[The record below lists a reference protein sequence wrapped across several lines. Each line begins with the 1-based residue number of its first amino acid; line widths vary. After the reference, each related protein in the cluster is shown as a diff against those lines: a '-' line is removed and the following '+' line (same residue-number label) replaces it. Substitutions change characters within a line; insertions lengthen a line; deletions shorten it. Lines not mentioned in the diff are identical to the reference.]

1 MILKPARLKTGDVIG
16 VVAPAS
22 PVEKEDKIER
32 ATRYLEG
39 LGFRVAFGKHV
50 HKVHG
55 YLAGT
60 DQERAEDI
68 NKMFRDPKVKAIFSL
83 RGGYGSPRILQLIDY
98 KQIARH
104 PKIFVGYS
112 DITALSSAI
121 FAKTGLITF
130 SGPMVA
136 SDMSKPDTYSQD
148 IFWRML
154 TEKRVFGAI
163 ENHEEFE
170 RKSLRN
176 GKAVGRLI
184 GGNLSLLTVLIGTE
198 FLPSM
203 KNAIFFT
210 EDVGEEPYRVDRMLS
225 QMYNAKILNSLS
237 GIVFGQFTNATPE
250 DKLSLT
256 MDEVFSDYISELRTG
271 RPVMQGLSYGH
282 VRHKHIIPFGA
293 KARLTV
299 KNDSST
305 LELIETVVS

>member
-1 MILKPARLKTGDVIG
+1 MILKPERLKTGDVIG

-32 ATRYLEG
+32 ATRYLER
-39 LGFRVAFGKHV
+39 LGFRVTFGKHV
-50 HKVHG
+50 HNVHG

-60 DQERAEDI
+60 DKERAEDI
-68 NKMFRDPKVKAIFSL
+68 NRMFRDPQVKALFAL
-83 RGGYGSPRILQLIDY
+83 RGGYGSPRILRLIDY

-136 SDMSKPDTYSQD
+136 SDMSKPDKYSQD

-154 TEKRVFGAI
+154 TEKGVFGAI
-163 ENHEEFE
+163 ENHEDYA
-170 RKSLRN
+170 RKPLRN
-176 GKAVGRLI
+176 GSAIGRLI

-203 KNAIFFT
+203 KNALFFT

-225 QMYNAKILNSLS
+225 QLHNARLLESLS
-237 GIVFGQFTNATPE
+237 GIVFGQFTNASPE
-250 DKLSLT
+250 DKPSLT
-256 MDEVFSDYISELRTG
+256 MDEVFAHYILALRKG

-299 KNDSST
+299 QDDKCA
-305 LELIETVVS
+305 LELLETVIT